1 MAFRSCDRSSHRS
14 GTTLDERKHDN
25 FFCLCSH
32 HQRPQ
37 LVLLGLTRPV
47 RGALALI
54 KKLSTPA
61 FRLSECF
68 MLLLGGSTELVLLLG
83 GDETTAIGV
92 SSQMRV
98 ASASWL
104 NKQKKPPAQGPEA
117 AIAERSR
124 VILDTGHIRRC

>member
-68 MLLLGGSTELVLLLG
+68 MLLLGGSTELMLLLG
-83 GDETTAIGV
+83 GDETTAIDNKREVTRRATAIGV

-98 ASASWL
+98 ASASWYL
-104 NKQKKPPAQGPEA
+104 SFYLG
-117 AIAERSR
+117 
-124 VILDTGHIRRC
+124 